1 MNKPL
6 TGIRVIELGAFIAG
20 PFAARVLAEFGATV
34 IKVEPPDGDQIRKWG
49 LHEENQDSYWSMVQT
64 RNKHSIAV
72 DLRSAE
78 GQDIV
83 RELIRGADVVL
94 ENFKPGTLAKWNLS
108 HEEMKALNPR
118 LVITSVTGFGQT
130 GPYHQRPGF
139 GNIAE
144 SMGGMRYLTGFPDR
158 PPVRIGLSLGDS
170 IAALYAVIGTLL
182 ALYQRDVQDGAGTT
196 GQVVDVALYEAV
208 FSLLEGI
215 VPEYVHLGKIRE
227 RTGNQLAATAPSNM
241 YQTGDGKYVA
251 IGANSNSPFVRLM
264 TLMGRED
271 LAYDESLQD
280 NVGRVNEA
288 ERLDKAIEAWTKQ
301 HTLVDVLQAL
311 NHHDIP
317 AGPIYSIADILSDEQ
332 YQARDM
338 FVTVADERV
347 GQVVMPGIVPKLS
360 STPGKVEWAGPVC
373 GSHTE
378 TVLSQLGYS
387 QDEIAAL
394 AAKGVI
400 YCAVSNECSAS

>member
-20 PFAARVLAEFGATV
+20 PFASRILAEFGATV
-34 IKVEPPDGDQIRKWG
+34 IKVEPPEGDQIRKWG

-64 RNKHSIAV
+64 RNKQSIAV
-72 DLRSAE
+72 DLHSVE

-83 RELIRGADVVL
+83 RRLIRGADVVI

-108 HEEMKALNPR
+108 HEEMKALNSR
-118 LVITSVTGFGQT
+118 LIITSVTGFGQT

-158 PPVRIGLSLGDS
+158 PPVRIGLSIGDS

-182 ALYQRDVQDGAGTT
+182 ALYQRDVQDGNGSS

-215 VPEYVHLGKIRE
+215 VPEYVHLGNVRE
-227 RTGNQLAATAPSNM
+227 RTGNQLSAAAPSNM
-241 YQTGDGKYVA
+241 YQTKDGKFVA
-251 IGANSNSPFVRLM
+251 IGANSNSLFARLM
-264 TLMGRED
+264 TLMDRED
-271 LAYDESLQD
+271 LAQDESLRD
-280 NVGRVNEA
+280 NAGRVKEVQ
-288 ERLDKAIEAWTKQ
+288 RLDLAIEAWTMQ
-301 HTLVDVLQAL
+301 YALADVLQLL
-311 NHHDIP
+311 NQHNIP
-317 AGPIYSIADILSDEQ
+317 AGPIYSIADILVDEQ

-338 FVTVADERV
+338 FVKVPDERV
-347 GQVVMPGIVPKLS
+347 GQVMMPGIVPKLS
-360 STPGKVEWAGPVC
+360 STPGKIEWSGPTC

-378 TVLSQLGYS
+378 AVLKQLGYS
-387 QDEIAAL
+387 QTQIATL
-394 AAKGVI
+394 TEKGVI
-400 YCAVSNECSAS
+400 YSAVPNERPAS

>member
-1 MNKPL
+1 MKKPL

-20 PFAARVLAEFGATV
+20 PFASRVLAEFGATV
-34 IKVEPPDGDQIRKWG
+34 IKVEPPEGDQIRRWG

-64 RNKHSIAV
+64 RNKQSIAV
-72 DLRSAE
+72 DLHSAE

-108 HEEMKALNPR
+108 HEIMKALNSR
-118 LVITSVTGFGQT
+118 LIITSVTGFGQT

-182 ALYQRDVQDGAGTT
+182 ALYQRDVQSETETT
-196 GQVVDVALYEAV
+196 GQVVDIALYEAV

-215 VPEYVHLGKIRE
+215 VPEYVHLGKVRE
-227 RTGNQLAATAPSNM
+227 RTGNQLPATAPSNM
-241 YQTGDGKYVA
+241 YQTRDDKYVA
-251 IGANSNSPFVRLM
+251 IGANSNSLFARLM
-264 TLMGRED
+264 NLMGRED
-271 LAYDESLQD
+271 LAHDESLQD
-280 NVGRVNEA
+280 NAGRVQEA
-288 ERLDKAIEAWTKQ
+288 QRVDVAIEAWTKQ
-301 HTLVDVLQAL
+301 HALADVLQAL
-311 NHHDIP
+311 NQHAIP
-317 AGPIYSIADILSDEQ
+317 AGPIYSIADILCDEQ

-338 FVTVADERV
+338 FVTVPDERV
-347 GQVVMPGIVPKLS
+347 GQIVMPGIVPKLS
-360 STPGKVEWAGPVC
+360 STPGKIEWAGPAC

-387 QDEIAAL
+387 QDKIAAL
-394 AAKGVI
+394 TAKGVI
-400 YCAVSNECSAS
+400 YCAIP